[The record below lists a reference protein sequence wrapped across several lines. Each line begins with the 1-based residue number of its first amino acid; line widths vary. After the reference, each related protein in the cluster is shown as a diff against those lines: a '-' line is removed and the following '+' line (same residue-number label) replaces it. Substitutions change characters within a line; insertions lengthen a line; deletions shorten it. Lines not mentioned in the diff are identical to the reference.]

1 MCPGS
6 PSSQGWRYCDE
17 RWRNEST
24 RCCGDA
30 VEGLCSNLEE
40 GSSLISEICEEE
52 GFRIMPRID
61 RLPQRLFWLVI
72 LGVVFQL
79 RLGLAAEVVEHPGQG
94 LKLAAF
100 DVDATPT
107 VGFRMAYGP
116 VIRSADLPLRCRGIV
131 LLGAEAPIVLCAVD
145 WIGIGNA
152 AHDVFR
158 EELARAAGTSA
169 DRVAVHAL
177 HQHDA
182 PHADFTAEEIIKELG
197 VEGVHRFDGAFPRQ
211 VLAAAVAAIRQ
222 ALPNAR
228 PVTHV
233 GFGEHAVAEI
243 ASNRRLLGPDGKVRA
258 WRGSTTRD
266 PALRAEPEGL
276 IDPLVSTL
284 AFWSDAEPIAVL
296 TSYATHPMSYYR
308 TGVPSPDFPG
318 IARFLR
324 SQDVPTA
331 MHVHFTGAAG
341 NIAAGKYNDGSRAN
355 RVLFATRMA
364 TAMRLAFTAAETA
377 RRALTAAD
385 VGFESFPVVLKPRR
399 ELDRNA
405 LLAAVRQ
412 GGDRGT
418 FDDIDALAW
427 LDRAAEKQPIIVSCL
442 RVGDVRMLH
451 LPGELFI
458 EYQLAARQMRP
469 DLNVMLAAYGNY
481 GTGYIGTAHAYNEGG
496 YETKVGSSFVGPE
509 AEEELLAAMRNLL
522 EVAP

>member
-1 MCPGS
+1 MLRTDLLS
-6 PSSQGWRYCDE
+6 
-17 RWRNEST
+17 RWLH
-24 RCCGDA
+24 
-30 VEGLCSNLEE
+30 GLVAITAALW
-40 GSSLISEICEEE
+40 GT
-52 GFRIMPRID
+52 P
-61 RLPQRLFWLVI
+61 
-72 LGVVFQL
+72 
-79 RLGLAAEVVEHPGQG
+79 GLAAETAGLQKRG

-100 DVDATPT
+100 DVDATPP

-116 VIRSADLPLRCRGIV
+116 AVRPADLSLRCRGIV
-131 LLGAEAPIVLCAVD
+131 LLGVEPPIVLCAVD

-152 AHDVFR
+152 AHDAFR
-158 EELARAAGTSA
+158 EELAKAAGTSP
-169 DRVAVHAL
+169 DRVAVQAL

-182 PHADFTAEEIIKELG
+182 PHADFTAENVIKELG
-197 VEGVHRFDGAFPRQ
+197 VAGVHRFDGAFPRQ
-211 VLAAAVAAIRQ
+211 VLAAAVAAIKQ
-222 ALPNAR
+222 SLPNAR

-233 GFGEHAVAEI
+233 GYGEHAVAEV
-243 ASNRRLLGPDGKVRA
+243 ASNRRLLGPDGTVRA

-276 IDPLVSTL
+276 IDPLLSTL
-284 AFWSDAEPIAVL
+284 AFWSDEEPIAVL
-296 TSYATHPMSYYR
+296 TAYATHPMSYYR

-324 SQDVPTA
+324 SQDVPSA

-364 TAMRLAFTAAETA
+364 AAMRLAFAAAEA
-377 RRALTAAD
+377 DRQPLAAAD
-385 VGFESFPVVLKPRR
+385 VGFAGVPVVLKPRR
-399 ELDRNA
+399 ELDRDA

-427 LDRAAEKQPIIVSCL
+427 LERATEKQPIFVSCL

-469 DLNVMLAAYGNY
+469 DLHVMLAAYGNY
-481 GTGYIGTAHAYNEGG
+481 GTGYIGTARAYAEGG
-496 YETKVGSSFVGPE
+496 YETKVGSSFVSPE
-509 AEEELLAAMRNLL
+509 AEETLLAAMQTLL

>member
-1 MCPGS
+1 
-6 PSSQGWRYCDE
+6 
-17 RWRNEST
+17 
-24 RCCGDA
+24 
-30 VEGLCSNLEE
+30 
-40 GSSLISEICEEE
+40 
-52 GFRIMPRID
+52 MPRMNMLP
-61 RLPQRLFWLVI
+61 RLLLGLLVI
-72 LGVVFQL
+72 STASPAVQGQP
-79 RLGLAAEVVEHPGQG
+79 AEVAGDPMGG
-94 LKLAAF
+94 IKLAAF
-100 DVDATPT
+100 DVDATPP

-116 VIRSADLPLRCRGIV
+116 AVRSADLSLRCRGIV
-131 LLGAEAPIVLCAVD
+131 LLGAELPIVLCAVD

-152 AHDVFR
+152 AHDAFR

-182 PHADFTAEEIIKELG
+182 PHADFTAEEIINELG

-211 VLAAAVAAIRQ
+211 VLAAAVVAIKQ

-233 GFGEHAVAEI
+233 GFGEYAVAEV

-341 NIAAGKYNDGSRAN
+341 NIAAGKYNDGSQAN

-364 TAMRLAFTAAETA
+364 VAMRQAFAAAETA
-377 RRALTAAD
+377 RRPLTTAA
-385 VGFESFPVVLKPRR
+385 VGFDSFPVVLKPRR
-399 ELDRNA
+399 ELDRKA

-427 LDRAAEKQPIIVSCL
+427 LERAAEKQPIVVSCL
-442 RVGDVRMLH
+442 RVGDVRMLY

-469 DLNVMLAAYGNY
+469 DLDVMLAAYGNY
-481 GTGYIGTAHAYNEGG
+481 GTGYIGTARAYNEGG